1 MWTAAWARAR
11 GRSLC
16 RGASE
21 RAAGR
26 AVRSRSRPA
35 LSLLLGRFRRGGL
48 ECRPLLSSE
57 SIETIVC
64 FVFYSID
71 AACPT
76 GSGRDPSPAPPALPA
91 ARRPPRD
98 PATPLS
104 SMSVRAPA
112 V

>member
-1 MWTAAWARAR
+1 MDAPPGPSSGEKPLPWRLRTR
-11 GRSLC
+11 C
-16 RGASE
+16 
-21 RAAGR
+21 
-26 AVRSRSRPA
+26 RPA

-104 SMSVRAPA
+104 SMSARAPA